1 MAGLNLSQA
10 RAVDPILTAV
20 AQGYKHAER
29 VGHTL
34 FPAVPVEVRGGTV
47 LEFGRESFRLYMSRR
62 APGAPVLS
70 IDFGYKGTKFELTQ
84 DALKAKIPREILD
97 DARAVPNVN
106 MQTRAVNVCMSS
118 LTLTVE
124 AEQAKLATD
133 PANFADDRKLALA
146 GEAKWSAPDSD
157 PAEDVAGAKEAIRMS
172 CGVDPNRMVISS
184 PIFRALK
191 NHPKIVERF
200 KYTTADSITAAMLAN
215 YFDLDM
221 LKVGKAVALD
231 GAAATDAP
239 FADVWGNA
247 AVLAYVPAAPMG
259 PEEPSFGYT
268 YTLRGHPFVEPGY
281 YDTDVYSWVYGVTY
295 ERLAVLTGISTG
307 FLFQNVA

>member
-1 MAGLNLSQA
+1 MSGLSLSQA
-10 RAVDPILTAV
+10 RVVDPVLTAV

-34 FPAVPVEVRGGTV
+34 FPTVPVEVRGGTV

-62 APGAPVLS
+62 APGAPVLH
-70 IDFGYKGTKFELTQ
+70 IDFGYKGRKFELVQ
-84 DALKAKIPREILD
+84 DALKAKVPREILD
-97 DARAVPNVN
+97 DARAVPGVD
-106 MQTRAVNVCMSS
+106 MQARAINVCMNS

-133 PANFADDRKLALA
+133 PLNYTDDRKVMLA
-146 GEAKWSAPDSD
+146 GDMKWSAPDSD
-157 PAEDVAGAKEAIRMS
+157 PVEDVATAKETIRMS

-184 PIFRALK
+184 SIFRALK
-191 NHPKIVERF
+191 NHPKIIDRF
-200 KYTTADSITAAMLAN
+200 KYTSSDSITAAMLAN

-231 GAAATDAP
+231 GAAAVDAP
-239 FADVWGNA
+239 FMDVWGNS
-247 AVLAYVPAAPMG
+247 AVLAYVPAAAMG

-268 YTLRGHPFVEPGY
+268 YTLRGHPFVEPGA
-281 YDTDVYSWVYGVTY
+281 YDANVYSWLYGVTY
-295 ERLAVLTGISTG
+295 ERLPVLTGIAAG